1 MGTIRPK
8 GRGFQADIR
17 VQNGTRLRP
26 SFETYDQANDWLR
39 TIEEKVRTGQDVSLD
54 VAQSSRAVAM
64 NLRELAEEVL
74 NRHWRGRKSEL
85 SLWRNAKDVY
95 QRLGASRSVREVNEN
110 VIDDLVY
117 QLERDGKSNG
127 TINRRLAAVSKMLRH
142 AYRRGYIA
150 RLPVIERKREPEGR
164 IRWVTEAEEQAMLAK
179 FREIDRDDVSD
190 FCTVLVDTG
199 LRTGELFKLCGR
211 DVNVDERVIY
221 LWDTKN
227 GRSRSVPLTNR
238 AMNALQ
244 RNHKEDSNQP
254 LFTFTQDAF
263 SHTWKTMKHMI
274 GLGSDKDFVPH
285 CLRHTCASRLIQRG
299 VDLRVV
305 QEWLG
310 HRAISTTLRYAHLA
324 PKNLESARDVLEISD
339 QLVTKRA

>member
-238 AMNALQ
+238 AVEALQ
-244 RNHKEDSNQP
+244 RNYKEDSNQP
-254 LFTFTQDAF
+254 LFTFSQDSF
-263 SHTWKTMKHMI
+263 SHTWKTMKHMV

>member
-8 GRGFQADIR
+8 GRGFQADVR

-117 QLERDGKSNG
+117 QLERDGRFKDAKTCVPSG
-127 TINRRLAAVSKMLRH
+127 IHRSLTRYRTQARTRRAYSLGDRSGRTSH
-142 AYRRGYIA
+142 ACQVPR
-150 RLPVIERKREPEGR
+150 
-164 IRWVTEAEEQAMLAK
+164 
-179 FREIDRDDVSD
+179 DR
-190 FCTVLVDTG
+190 
-199 LRTGELFKLCGR
+199 
-211 DVNVDERVIY
+211 
-221 LWDTKN
+221 
-227 GRSRSVPLTNR
+227 P
-238 AMNALQ
+238 
-244 RNHKEDSNQP
+244 
-254 LFTFTQDAF
+254 
-263 SHTWKTMKHMI
+263 
-274 GLGSDKDFVPH
+274 
-285 CLRHTCASRLIQRG
+285 
-299 VDLRVV
+299 
-305 QEWLG
+305 
-310 HRAISTTLRYAHLA
+310 
-324 PKNLESARDVLEISD
+324 
-339 QLVTKRA
+339 

>member
-244 RNHKEDSNQP
+244 RNYKEDSNQP
-254 LFTFTQDAF
+254 LFTFTQDSF

>member
-254 LFTFTQDAF
+254 LFTFTQDSF

>member
-8 GRGFQADIR
+8 GRGFQADVR

-254 LFTFTQDAF
+254 LFTFTQDSF

>member
-8 GRGFQADIR
+8 GRGFQADVR

-26 SFETYDQANDWLR
+26 SFDTYDQANDWLR

-211 DVNVDERVIY
+211 DVNVDERVLY

-227 GRSRSVPLTNR
+227 GRSRSVPLTTR

-244 RNHKEDSNQP
+244 RNYKEDSNQP
-254 LFTFTQDAF
+254 LFTFTQDSF

-339 QLVTKRA
+339 QLVTKQA

>member
-8 GRGFQADIR
+8 GRGFQADVR

-26 SFETYDQANDWLR
+26 SFETYDQANEWLR

-238 AMNALQ
+238 AVEALQ
-244 RNHKEDSNQP
+244 RNHKEDSNAP

-310 HRAISTTLRYAHLA
+310 HRAIATTLRYAHLA